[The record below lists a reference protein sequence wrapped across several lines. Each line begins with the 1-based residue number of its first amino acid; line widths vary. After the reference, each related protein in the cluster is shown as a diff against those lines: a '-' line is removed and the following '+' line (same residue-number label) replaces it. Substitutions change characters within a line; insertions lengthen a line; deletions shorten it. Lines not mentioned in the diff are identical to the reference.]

1 MPIHIL
7 PPQLA
12 NQIAAGEVVERP
24 ASVVKELVENS
35 LDAGATRVDID
46 IDKGGSKLIRIRD
59 NGSGIPKDEL
69 ALALSRHATSKV
81 HSLDDLEAI
90 LSFGFRGEA
99 LASISSVARL
109 TLTSKTAEQ
118 TEAWQA
124 HAEGSQMDVSLMP
137 AAHPQGSTIEVVDLF
152 FNTPARRRFL
162 KSDKTEFTHIDEW
175 LKRIA
180 IVRTDIHF
188 SLTHNGKL
196 VRQYRAANTDIQMQQ
211 RLSQICGRAFAEQ
224 AITLAC
230 EHDGLSLEG
239 YIQSPHDNSV
249 TDTNYFYVNGRL
261 VRDKLV
267 NHAVRQA
274 FAEHQWHQQPSYVL
288 KLTLDPHQVDVNV
301 HPAKHEVR
309 FHQSRYVHDFILQAL
324 QSALAQFPAKGSQ
337 AEYDF
342 EQDNGSL
349 EATAAS
355 NPDNGLS
362 PSRGHAEE
370 GDFSNSVAYA
380 ANAASVH
387 RGSTSSE
394 RKASA
399 GVSQFGRIPS
409 SQGDYQPQDN
419 SRYTPKRYST
429 NAASTNTASNYS
441 HSTSA
446 PVSRQALEGYA
457 QLLATPEIVSSSNQ
471 YVADKNQEFKDVNES
486 GSTPKVAA
494 MPAVLAGQYWVITQG
509 ECLRLLPLQAVRLW
523 LRQKE
528 ISHKLPTGLVSQPLL
543 MPVAVKADKHWGEIL
558 LERESLLR
566 QLGLELTIRYQ
577 QLIIKKVPPYL
588 RESQLAVLIPE
599 LLQWVEHQ
607 VPAIPALSAWLAKHG
622 QKHEQSLTDT
632 WEGFCLLSEPEQQV
646 LLEKAKVL
654 PWQAWLEESQSE

>member
-109 TLTSKTAEQ
+109 TLTSKTEEQ
-118 TEAWQA
+118 AEAWQA

-196 VRQYRAANTDIQMQQ
+196 VRQYRAANTEIQLQQ
-211 RLSQICGRAFAEQ
+211 RLAQICGRAFAEQ
-224 AITLAC
+224 AINLAC

-249 TDTNYFYVNGRL
+249 SDTNYFYVNGRL

-274 FAEHQWHQQPSYVL
+274 FAEHQWLRQPSYVL
-288 KLTLDPHQVDVNV
+288 KLNLDPHQVDVNV

-324 QSALAQFPAKGSQ
+324 QSALAQFPATGSQ
-337 AEYDF
+337 GEYDF
-342 EQDNGSL
+342 DHLAEPDEAKAALRSDLSL
-349 EATAAS
+349 SDRETQGGAGISSAYTSNATSANQAS
-355 NPDNGLS
+355 
-362 PSRGHAEE
+362 
-370 GDFSNSVAYA
+370 SNS
-380 ANAASVH
+380 
-387 RGSTSSE
+387 G

-399 GVSQFGRIPS
+399 GVTQFGRIPS
-409 SQGDYQPQDN
+409 SQGEYQPQAN
-419 SRYTPKRYST
+419 
-429 NAASTNTASNYS
+429 S
-441 HSTSA
+441 HSSKSYSNSTHSNSTYSKPA

-471 YVADKNQEFKDVNES
+471 YVTDQNQEFKGVNES

-494 MPAVLAGQYWVITQG
+494 MPALLAGRYWVITQG
-509 ECLRLLPLQAVRLW
+509 ACLSLLPLQAVSSF

-543 MPVAVKADKHWGEIL
+543 MPIAVKADKHWHEIL
-558 LERESLLR
+558 LEREALLR

-599 LLQWVEHQ
+599 LLQWIEHQ
-607 VPAIPALSAWLAKHG
+607 VPPIPALTAWLAKHAH
-622 QKHEQSLTDT
+622 KHEQSLTDT
-632 WEGFCLLSEPEQQV
+632 WEGFCLLSEPEQQS
-646 LLEKAKVL
+646 LLEKANVL

>member
-81 HSLDDLEAI
+81 HCLDDLEAI

-109 TLTSKTAEQ
+109 TLTSKTEEQ
-118 TEAWQA
+118 AEAWQA

-196 VRQYRAANTDIQMQQ
+196 VRQYRAANTEIQLQQ
-211 RLSQICGRAFAEQ
+211 RLAQICGRAFAEQ
-224 AITLAC
+224 AISLAC

-239 YIQSPHDNSV
+239 YIQSPHDNSIS
-249 TDTNYFYVNGRL
+249 DTNYFYVNGRL

-274 FAEHQWHQQPSYVL
+274 FAEHQWHHQPSYVL

-309 FHQSRYVHDFILQAL
+309 FHHNRYVHDFILQAL
-324 QSALAQFPAKGSQ
+324 QSALVQFPATGSQ
-337 AEYDF
+337 GEYDF
-342 EQDNGSL
+342 EHLAEPD
-349 EATAAS
+349 EAKATSRSGLNLSDEQTQGGAGISSAYTSNVTSAS
-355 NPDNGLS
+355 QS
-362 PSRGHAEE
+362 S
-370 GDFSNSVAYA
+370 SNSG
-380 ANAASVH
+380 H
-387 RGSTSSE
+387 
-394 RKASA
+394 KASA

-409 SQGDYQPQDN
+409 SQGEYQPQAN
-419 SRYTPKRYST
+419 
-429 NAASTNTASNYS
+429 S
-441 HSTSA
+441 HSSKSYSNNTHSNSTYSKPA

-457 QLLATPEIVSSSNQ
+457 QLLATPEIMSSSHQ
-471 YVADKNQEFKDVNES
+471 YVADVNQGGTDKGQEFKGVNES
-486 GSTPKVAA
+486 GSTSRVAV
-494 MPAVLAGQYWVITQG
+494 MPALLAGRYWVITQ
-509 ECLRLLPLQAVRLW
+509 EACLSLLPLMAVSSF

-543 MPVAVKADKHWGEIL
+543 MPVAVKADKHWHEIL
-558 LERESLLR
+558 LEREALLR

-599 LLQWVEHQ
+599 LLQWIEHQ
-607 VPAIPALSAWLAKHG
+607 VPAIPALSAWLAKHA
-622 QKHEQSLTDT
+622 QKHEQSLTDI
-632 WEGFCLLSEPEQQV
+632 WEGFCLLSEPEQQS
-646 LLEKAKVL
+646 LLEKANVL